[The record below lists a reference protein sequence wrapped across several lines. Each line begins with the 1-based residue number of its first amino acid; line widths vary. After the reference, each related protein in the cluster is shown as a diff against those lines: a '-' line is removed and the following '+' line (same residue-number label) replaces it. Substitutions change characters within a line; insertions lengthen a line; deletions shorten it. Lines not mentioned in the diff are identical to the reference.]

1 MNATPER
8 CLFLSYAG
16 EGFKVCATHVGK
28 FREALLLARGHGAV
42 ERGRGVGSALQ
53 NILAFSAGERAT
65 PEHALDMSSAG
76 MHAPLSDGASRD
88 ETQRPDE
95 HQLHA
100 VIYII

>member
-1 MNATPER
+1 MGLGSGHN
-8 CLFLSYAG
+8 
-16 EGFKVCATHVGK
+16 THVGK
-28 FREALLLARGHGAV
+28 FREALLLVRGHGAV
-42 ERGRGVGSALQ
+42 ERSRGVGSALQ

-76 MHAPLSDGASRD
+76 MHAPLSDGASPD

-100 VIYII
+100 VIYTGII